1 MLGQYLGRPH
11 GCFLPDTCQ
20 FTADSTRQPPN
31 LLNPQGM
38 CDHPYFGGKRARP
51 LSNGRAPARRPG
63 SLRHYLDSPTH
74 FKEISMKIV
83 AMIARYV
90 LGLIFLVFGS
100 NMFLNFIP
108 MGQMPAGLAGQFT
121 AALFAAHYFYVVGA
135 IMVISGILLLA
146 NRFVGLGLTLLGPVL
161 FNILVYHLLMDPGG
175 IGMGAFAT
183 LLWLLVGWEHRV
195 VFAKLFAAR
204 LEE

>member
-1 MLGQYLGRPH
+1 
-11 GCFLPDTCQ
+11 
-20 FTADSTRQPPN
+20 
-31 LLNPQGM
+31 
-38 CDHPYFGGKRARP
+38 
-51 LSNGRAPARRPG
+51 
-63 SLRHYLDSPTH
+63 
-74 FKEISMKIV
+74 MKI
-83 AMIARYV
+83 AATIARYL
-90 LGLIFLVFGS
+90 LGLMFLIFGS

-108 MGQMPAGLAGQFT
+108 MGPMPSGVAGQFS

-135 IMVISGILLLA
+135 VMVISAILLLL

-161 FNILVYHLLMDPGG
+161 VNILAFHLLMNPSG

-183 LLWLLVGWEHRV
+183 LLWALVAWQHRK